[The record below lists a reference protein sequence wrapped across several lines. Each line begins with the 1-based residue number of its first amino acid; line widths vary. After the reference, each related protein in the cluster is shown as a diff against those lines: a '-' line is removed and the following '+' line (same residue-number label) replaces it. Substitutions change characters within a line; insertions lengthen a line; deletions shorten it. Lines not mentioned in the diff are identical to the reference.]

1 MAVAAPTSQ
10 IIFSCRLLQQ
20 LLRRNEENVFV
31 SPAGLGLALGISA
44 SSATRRRSRRRIA
57 SRNLS

>member
-31 SPAGLGLALGISA
+31 SPAGLGLALGIDG
-44 SSATRRRSRRRIA
+44 
-57 SRNLS
+57 